1 MYPMCMDSTGMGRGM
16 KVRCPESGQQALVLY
31 DPDRKFCTE
40 MAPFVH
46 QFCTGIG
53 RRFFVQQAGFDQIKI
68 TSHIRV
74 SRWALHI
81 LWTRFDISNTA
92 NSYLGM

>member
-1 MYPMCMDSTGMGRGM
+1 MCMNSIDIGRLI
-16 KVRCPESGQQALVLY
+16 KVRCPESGQQALYV
-31 DPDRKFCTE
+31 PDRKFFTE

-53 RRFFVQQAGFDQIKI
+53 RRFFVQQAGLDQIKI

-81 LWTRFDISNTA
+81 L
-92 NSYLGM
+92 